1 MQRIL
6 IAIGLFLVVVGL
18 LWPWLSRCPWG
29 RLPGD
34 ISVVRE
40 NFSFHF
46 PIMTS
51 IVVSIVLTLIIWWL
65 RK

>member
-1 MQRIL
+1 MQRLLIIL
-6 IAIGLFLVVVGL
+6 GVLLLAAGL
-18 LWPWLSRCPWG
+18 LWPWLSRLPFG

-34 ISVVRE
+34 INIQRE

-51 IVVSIVLTLIIWWL
+51 ILVSLLLTLILWWW